1 MKMTNLFA
9 ATFALTTVLLGM
21 IFVPGFRWFSLISAF
36 FLCVLVALYLPVLG
50 AAMRSLRGKVSGGER
65 HLLGFAKCWDSPS
78 GEESQFLLNIDLDN
92 VKPIPSSVFDRVAAI
107 KHKATVARQNHGIVR
122 W

>member
-1 MKMTNLFA
+1 MNMTNLFA

-50 AAMRSLRGKVSGGER
+50 AAMRSLREGVGDCERPSVDMAELVGKRE
-65 HLLGFAKCWDSPS
+65 
-78 GEESQFLLNIDLDN
+78 
-92 VKPIPSSVFDRVAAI
+92 RVALNLPTLSTE
-107 KHKATVARQNHGIVR
+107 KATIQTRSSLAKLVGSNFFGVELKR
-122 W
+122 